1 MVEIKENEGDDDV
14 GIRCAHDMF
23 TEVAEVTKLIDDV
36 KVNCKNA
43 ASSEVA
49 FERFSKI
56 MDEYQEQPHL
66 LDPHLDDMLNR
77 LIEMVKSCE
86 DCDVLMNECFKYIYF
101 ITKVRGHKVVIRH
114 LPHQVADLEKVLKL
128 IEIQDPANLE
138 TWCTRYVLLLWLS
151 IIVMIPFH
159 MSRIDGFTQSEEIER
174 KTIIERILDV
184 CKRYIMARDSCKSVA
199 IFLASRFFIRAD
211 VKQEHLGGFFDW
223 CCEKQSDV
231 RLSWRGLEPVASLL
245 KHGGREEL
253 LPFAPKLLQWVL
265 DSGFRSSGESLARKF
280 SIKVVQR
287 IGLTFLKPRVAT
299 WRYQRGNRSLAANLD
314 RTAGLQSPSSEDC
327 DQDDDV
333 EVPSE
338 IEDVVE
344 ELVGGLRDSDT
355 RVRYSAA
362 KGLGRLSARL
372 PQDMAD
378 EILATVLELFSP
390 GEPDGA
396 WHGASLALAELGR
409 RGLLLPTRLPDVV
422 AAVLRGLDFDD
433 VRAHNFAVGGSVR
446 DAACYVAWS
455 LARAFEA
462 PILCPHVQTIASAL
476 LCVAV
481 FDREINCRRAA
492 SAAYQENVGRQGTF
506 PHGIEIVTVADYF
519 ALGSRSNSF
528 LKVSYFVAGFDEYR
542 RPLINHLVERKIN
555 HWDASVRELS
565 AKALGVL
572 TKRDPHYIS
581 SDVLPKL
588 INRFTSSHLD
598 WRHGAVLALAE
609 VVLALSDCSSSE
621 DTIAFGAGVLEGVKA
636 VVRKSKNAGYFRG
649 IGGEL
654 MWCAVLKL
662 IENSSLAHLPLHSMP
677 VIDEWSESLEECLV
691 HKEASVRE
699 RAAPTLAAFMTEY
712 TKDNKDQSKSLVLRL
727 IKGLSGGRIER
738 VGSSLGLGALPAFVF
753 QGQVPQVVSALANCA
768 TCYSPPETV
777 AWADCRKAALKSL
790 SSMASTLKLSPSDD
804 SEENMLKEE
813 HAVLIYKCLLK
824 GMEDYSSD
832 GTGDIG
838 AWVREASMD
847 GLVVLTQVVSSSKPS
862 ILTEKLVGDMFS
874 RILQQCVEPIGRLE
888 NCAIKSL
895 GALLSMDPPV
905 PNVPHRTELTDAIPK
920 KDPSGLTHYTETET
934 FSQLVT
940 LVSLPRYTYRL
951 LLGLICSTGSLTESL
966 AKKSIEALAS
976 HLQTLPLATLES
988 ITGELVKVAD
998 DHSNSQRLSLPIL
1011 RSFEQIIGS
1020 GAINPVLLVPVDES
1034 DELSRSSCLPAQ
1046 ILRIVR
1052 KEMLN
1057 TPTVYK
1063 RMAAA
1068 GVLCQ
1073 LLQAGVPPPVS
1084 KGCLSLLAILLG
1096 CGASR
1101 ARTATAALLYEALLV
1116 AGEEIFGASVE
1127 EALSLLA
1134 ETDWA
1139 SPDMSAVRE
1148 SRNAFCKHL
1157 GLPIP
1162 RSTAGTSK
1170 PQ

>member
-1 MVEIKENEGDDDV
+1 MPPQVRKVLVSILLNPDSVSSHLFKEV
-14 GIRCAHDMF
+14 
-23 TEVAEVTKLIDDV
+23 VT
-36 KVNCKNA
+36 A
-43 ASSEVA
+43 AKQTDSLLWFADIVTNWSSH
-49 FERFSKI
+49 S
-56 MDEYQEQPHL
+56 
-66 LDPHLDDMLNR
+66 
-77 LIEMVKSCE
+77 
-86 DCDVLMNECFKYIYF
+86 
-101 ITKVRGHKVVIRH
+101 
-114 LPHQVADLEKVLKL
+114 VADLEKVLKL
-128 IEIQDPANLE
+128 LEVQDPSDLE
-138 TWCTRYVLLLWLS
+138 TWYTRYVLLLWLS

-159 MSRIDGFTQSEEIER
+159 MSRIDGFAECDGVDR

-184 CKRYIMARDSCKSVA
+184 CKRYIMARDSCKSAA

-211 VKQEHLGGFFDW
+211 VKQEHLGSFFDW
-223 CCEKQSDV
+223 CCEKNNDTS
-231 RLSWRGLEPVASLL
+231 LSWRGLEPVASLL
-245 KHGGREEL
+245 KHGGREDL
-253 LPFAPKLLQWVL
+253 LPFTPKLLQWVV
-265 DSGFRSSGESLARKF
+265 DSGFRSSGEALARKF

-299 WRYQRGNRSLAANLD
+299 WRYQRGNRSLAANLNQN
-314 RTAGLQSPSSEDC
+314 AGDGELLSPSSEDC

-333 EVPSE
+333 EVPAE
-338 IEDVVE
+338 IEDVVG
-344 ELVGGLRDSDT
+344 ELIGGLRDCDT

-372 PQDMAD
+372 PLDMAD

-409 RGLLLPTRLPDVV
+409 RGLLLPSRLPDVV
-422 AAVLRGLDFDD
+422 AAVLRGLDYDD
-433 VRAHNFAVGGSVR
+433 VRAHNFAVGASVR

-455 LARAFEA
+455 LARAFEP
-462 PILCPHVQTIASAL
+462 PILRPHVQTIASAL

-492 SAAYQENVGRQGTF
+492 SAAFQENVGRQGTF
-506 PHGIEIVTVADYF
+506 PHGIEIVTIADYF
-519 ALGSRSNSF
+519 ALGSRNNSF
-528 LKVSYFVAGFDEYR
+528 LKISYFVAGFEEYR

-555 HWDASVRELS
+555 HWDASVRDLS

-572 TKRDPHYIS
+572 TKRDPYYIS
-581 SDVLPKL
+581 SDVLPKVMK
-588 INRFTSSHLD
+588 RFTSSHLD
-598 WRHGAVLALAE
+598 WRHGAVLSLAE
-609 VVLALSDCSSSE
+609 VVLALSDCCSGE
-621 DTIAFGAGVLEGVKA
+621 DSIALGAGVLEGVQEVVIKA
-636 VVRKSKNAGYFRG
+636 KNCGYFRG

-662 IENSSLAHLPLHSMP
+662 IENSSLAHLPLHSLP
-677 VIDEWSESLEECLV
+677 VIAQWSESLEECLV

-699 RAAPTLAAFMTEY
+699 RAAPTLAAFLTEY
-712 TKDNKDQSKSLVLRL
+712 MKDSKEQCTQLVQRL
-727 IKGLSGGRIER
+727 IKGLGGSRIEK
-738 VGSSLGLGALPAFVF
+738 VGSSLAVGAMPAFAF
-753 QGQVPQVVSALANCA
+753 QGLVPQVVSALAACA

-777 AWADCRKAALKSL
+777 AWADCRKTALKSL
-790 SSMASTLKLSPSDD
+790 STLASTLKLSPNDSSDD
-804 SEENMLKEE
+804 DQLKEE
-813 HAVLIYKCLLK
+813 HAVLMYNCLLK
-824 GMEDYSSD
+824 GMEDYTAD

-847 GLVVLTQVVSSSKPS
+847 GLVVLTQVVVSTKPS
-862 ILTEKLVGDMFS
+862 ILTEELVGEMFS

-888 NCAIKSL
+888 NCAIKAL
-895 GALLSMDPPV
+895 GALLCMDPPV
-905 PNVPHRTELTDAIPK
+905 PNIPHRMELIDAIPK
-920 KDPSGLTHYTETET
+920 EGPTGLTHYTETES
-934 FSQLVT
+934 FSRLVT

-951 LLGLICSTGSLTESL
+951 ILGLICSIGSLTESL
-966 AKKSIEALAS
+966 AKKSIESLAS
-976 HLQTLPLATLES
+976 HLQTLPFGTLKK
-988 ITGELVKVAD
+988 ICDELVKVAD

-1020 GAINPVLLVPVDES
+1020 GAISPVLLAPVDEENQES
-1034 DELSRSSCLPAQ
+1034 MSSSLPSQ

-1057 TPTVYK
+1057 NPTVYK

-1073 LLQAGVPPPVS
+1073 LLQAGIPPDVS
-1084 KGCLSLLAILLG
+1084 KKCLSLLAVLLG

-1116 AGEEIFGASVE
+1116 AGEESFGASVD

-1139 SPDMSAVRE
+1139 SPNMSAVRE
-1148 SRNAFCKHL
+1148 SRNAFCQHL

-1162 RSTAGTSK
+1162 RSAAAGPK
-1170 PQ
+1170 PS